1 MSRANPQSLS
11 ESITGASQKEAR
23 RYVDRYRRLDGAL
36 NSFSSDSGRRRIP
49 ESNVSMNKINAL
61 FDKYKDR
68 GGDEITVNGTL
79 KLCEDLAVDPE
90 DIVLLAIAYELK
102 SPRVGEWTRMGWI
115 DGLRNLGCDSLQSI
129 KSTLPQLRERLRS
142 DVVYFR
148 AVYNHTFNFTRSEGQ
163 RSLAIDTALAYWE
176 LLLPFG
182 LSGGALKHHP
192 SSSND
197 TSTTPLLNRD
207 VRYRNN
213 HYQDADIDMDGE
225 SEDEDEKDEDREE
238 GWGNEHTE
246 WWLEYMRERGG
257 RGVSKDTWQMVRLPF
272 YPVRVC

>member
-1 MSRANPQSLS
+1 MDEN
-11 ESITGASQKEAR
+11 GM
-23 RYVDRYRRLDGAL
+23 DRWT
-36 NSFSSDSGRRRIP
+36 
-49 ESNVSMNKINAL
+49 K
-61 FDKYKDR
+61 
-68 GGDEITVNGTL
+68 
-79 KLCEDLAVDPE
+79 KLGV
-90 DIVLLAIAYELK
+90 
-102 SPRVGEWTRMGWI
+102 R
-115 DGLRNLGCDSLQSI
+115 
-129 KSTLPQLRERLRS
+129 STLPQLRERLRS

-257 RGVSKDTWQMVRLPF
+257 RGVSKDTWQMLADFIQSIDAKFEKHDVTAAWPSTIDDFVEWARDKKIKTKCH
-272 YPVRVC
+272 VSA